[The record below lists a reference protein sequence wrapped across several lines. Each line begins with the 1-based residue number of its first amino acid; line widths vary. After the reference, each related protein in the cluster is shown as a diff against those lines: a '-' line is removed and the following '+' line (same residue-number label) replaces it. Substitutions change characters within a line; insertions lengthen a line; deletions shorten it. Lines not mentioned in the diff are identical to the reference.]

1 MIMPEIV
8 LPKEVDIAKTGR
20 GGMALV
26 HSAFDY
32 NHWEFRQETGADV
45 GRDCTFEY
53 IDENKTWNNDI
64 IRGQVKGTEKPD
76 SYKLVRKECFSYPL
90 DRKTINYA
98 LRSKDAFLLFLCDL
112 VNRKVYYLPIQDFF
126 IKNETKYETLYE
138 KNDGRM
144 NLHIPTLNEVTS
156 DDSSLIQ
163 LAKST
168 YTFRYGRVYK
178 IDNG

>member
-1 MIMPEIV
+1 M
-8 LPKEVDIAKTGR
+8 
-20 GGMALV
+20 
-26 HSAFDY
+26 
-32 NHWEFRQETGADV
+32 
-45 GRDCTFEY
+45 
-53 IDENKTWNNDI
+53 
-64 IRGQVKGTEKPD
+64 
-76 SYKLVRKECFSYPL
+76 
-90 DRKTINYA
+90 
-98 LRSKDAFLLFLCDL
+98 LFLCDL

-138 KNDGRM
+138 KNDGKM

-168 YTFRYGRVYK
+168 YTFRYDRVYK